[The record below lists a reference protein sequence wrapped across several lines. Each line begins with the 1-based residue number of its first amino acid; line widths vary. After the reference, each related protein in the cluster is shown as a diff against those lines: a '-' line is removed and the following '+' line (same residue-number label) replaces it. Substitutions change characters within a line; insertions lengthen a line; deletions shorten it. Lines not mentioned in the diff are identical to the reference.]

1 MIHYYAHQQ
10 REIELLSTHS
20 FFALFAEQGTGKT
33 LPTLQ
38 HILNLLLG
46 GQITTALIICPKSVM
61 GSWERDIEKFSPIYQ
76 RMLHKAVQ
84 VINYD
89 LVWRRPEYLRPWGC
103 VVLDESHFIKHR
115 TSRRSKFILKLGRL
129 AKYRYIL
136 TGTPVGNSHW
146 EELWSQFNFLEPSIF
161 GKYSQF
167 EKQYCILNEY
177 YKPYRYIHVDE
188 IRECIAPYVF
198 SVRKKDCLDLPDKL
212 PPERYTLELKEKK
225 LYKEMLKNYIEEL
238 DIEAKNPLARLT
250 KLRQMCSGF
259 IMDENKQLHSLK
271 CEKQT
276 ALSDLL
282 ENWESKLVIFAE
294 YKQSIRDIQAVL
306 KKHKIEFVTLDGEQ
320 KNKTIW
326 KQFQTDTSIQVIV
339 CQYKSA
345 AQGIDLFAA
354 DTILFYEPTLSS
366 QTFEQACD
374 RIHRV
379 GQTQKC
385 SYILFET
392 VGTIEVKMWDSLQRH
407 HDFDETE
414 LWNALKE
421 VQKPRKT

>member
-1 MIHYYAHQQ
+1 MIEYYQHQLK
-10 REIELLSTHS
+10 EIELLSSHS

-38 HILNLLLG
+38 HILNLIVSG
-46 GQITTALIICPKSVM
+46 KITTALIICPKSVM
-61 GSWERDIEKFSPIYQ
+61 GSWERDIKKFSSIYQ
-76 RMLHKAVQ
+76 RMLQKAVQ
-84 VINYD
+84 IINYD
-89 LVWRRPEYLRPWGC
+89 LVWRRPEYLRSWGC

-146 EELWSQFNFLEPSIF
+146 EELWSQFNFLDPAIF

-167 EKQYCILNEY
+167 EKQYCILNQY
-177 YKPYRYIHVDE
+177 YKPYRYIHVDD
-188 IRECIAPYVF
+188 IRQQIAPYVF
-198 SVRKKDCLDLPDKL
+198 SVRKNECLDLPNKL
-212 PPERYTLELKEKK
+212 PPERYGIELKEKK

-259 IMDENKQLHSLK
+259 VPDENKSLHTLK
-271 CEKQT
+271 CEKQS
-276 ALSDLL
+276 ALNDFL
-282 ENWESKLVIFAE
+282 ENWNSKLVIFAE
-294 YKQSIRDIQAVL
+294 YKQSIKDIRAVL
-306 KKHKIEFVTLDGEQ
+306 SKHKIKAVTLDGEQ
-320 KNKTIW
+320 KDKNIW
-326 KQFQTDTSIQVIV
+326 KNFQANPEIQVIV
-339 CQYKSA
+339 CQYRSA

-366 QTFEQACD
+366 QIFEQACD

-392 VGTIEVKMWDSLQRH
+392 AGTIETKMWNSLQRH
-407 HDFDETE
+407 HDFDESE

-421 VQKPRKT
+421 VQKNE